1 MEDKTKKI
9 LETLNYYKQL
19 LEQKGYKVIY
29 VALYGSQNYNVDDEK
44 SDIDAKA
51 IVLPTLADIIHRRP
65 ISAII
70 ETEYGAIDYKDIIT
84 FNDVAR
90 KGNFSYIE
98 AIQSTY
104 RIGDIETIDRLFG
117 NIKVNLKSLIG
128 GMQEK
133 RKALT
138 HEYPSKTL
146 EFEQFN
152 CDPKQFHHIWR
163 LADVLY
169 ENLSFNKNAS
179 YLRYNRKQKGFMISI
194 KRKLIT
200 SLEQTI
206 KIADKLI
213 EQAQENLNQ
222 RYPQYKYVP
231 INNTEALDDYIE
243 KEIKKQLIK
252 KD

>member
-1 MEDKTKKI
+1 MENKTKKI

-19 LEQKGYKVIY
+19 LEQKRYKVIY

-65 ISAII
+65 VSATI
-70 ETEYGAIDYKDIIT
+70 ETEYGTIDYKDIIT
-84 FNDVAR
+84 FNDIVR

-98 AIQSTY
+98 AVQSTY

-146 EFEQFN
+146 EFE
-152 CDPKQFHHIWR
+152 
-163 LADVLY
+163 
-169 ENLSFNKNAS
+169 
-179 YLRYNRKQKGFMISI
+179 
-194 KRKLIT
+194 
-200 SLEQTI
+200 
-206 KIADKLI
+206 
-213 EQAQENLNQ
+213 
-222 RYPQYKYVP
+222 
-231 INNTEALDDYIE
+231 
-243 KEIKKQLIK
+243 
-252 KD
+252 

>member
-84 FNDVAR
+84 FNDVVS

-117 NIKVNLKSLIG
+117 NIKVNLKSFIG

-163 LADVLY
+163 LADVLH
-169 ENLSFNKNAS
+169 ENLSFNKNVS

-194 KRKLIT
+194 KRKLIF
-200 SLEQTI
+200 SLEKTI
-206 KIADKLI
+206 IIADYLI
-213 EQAQENLNQ
+213 ETSKKALDTT
-222 RYPQYKYVP
+222 YPNYKYQP
-231 INNTEALDDYIE
+231 IDNTE
-243 KEIKKQLIK
+243 EIDKYVEEEIRKQLIK
-252 KD
+252 K

>member
-84 FNDVAR
+84 FNDVVS

-163 LADVLY
+163 LADVLH

-194 KRKLIT
+194 KRKLIF
-200 SLEQTI
+200 SLEKTI
-206 KIADKLI
+206 IIADYLI
-213 EQAQENLNQ
+213 ETSKKALDAT
-222 RYPQYKYVP
+222 YPNYKYQPVD
-231 INNTEALDDYIE
+231 NTE
-243 KEIKKQLIK
+243 EIDKYVEEEIRKQLIK
-252 KD
+252 K

>member
-1 MEDKTKKI
+1 MENKTKKI

-84 FNDVAR
+84 FNDVVS

-104 RIGDIETIDRLFG
+104 RIGDIKTIDRLFG

-152 CDPKQFHHIWR
+152 CDPKQFHHILR
-163 LADVLY
+163 LADVLH
-169 ENLSFNKNAS
+169 ENLSFNKNIS
-179 YLRYNRKQKGFMISI
+179 YIRYNLKQKGFMISI
-194 KRKLIT
+194 KRKLIF
-200 SLEQTI
+200 SLEKTI
-206 KIADKLI
+206 IIADYLI
-213 EQAQENLNQ
+213 ETSKKALDTT
-222 RYPQYKYVP
+222 YPNYKYQPVD
-231 INNTEALDDYIE
+231 NTE
-243 KEIKKQLIK
+243 EIDKYVEEEIRKQLIK
-252 KD
+252 K